1 MTSELTEG
9 ELEMLRF
16 ALDEA
21 QEAVWSRDGF
31 TEANQTDLSNVRLM
45 LLGGPDG
52 R

>member
-9 ELEMLRF
+9 ELRMLRF

-31 TEANQTDLSNVRLM
+31 TEQDQRDLDNLRLV
-45 LLGGPDG
+45 LGVVA
-52 R
+52 